1 MTERATSIVSSL
13 ALAASLA
20 APSAAAA
27 DPPPPARIDDQSTFE
42 RSSLLDRP
50 HTVAELEA
58 GVLALPNAPIS
69 PANEGGSTP
78 LGKFGKG
85 DATLET
91 GLHFLYRGGREWG
104 VGASAYF
111 APFPTVDTNYVA
123 NTTITRSHS
132 RSYLSLGPEFRVF
145 PIRFRW
151 FELWGGATAGV
162 IVVGDRFS
170 TDGAGVPSDLGSR
183 QYTVSSTGFAGGLAA
198 GGDYMLSDSW
208 VVGLRMRGEVWKLPD
223 LVTDPQLDASCSSI
237 GDCPTLGGWVFAF
250 QVGISIGYRI
260 PL

>member
-1 MTERATSIVSSL
+1 VGLRASSIASSL

-20 APSAAAA
+20 MPSAARA
-27 DPPPPARIDDQSTFE
+27 DPPASLVDSQSTFE

-50 HTVAELEA
+50 HTVAEFEA

-91 GLHFLYRGGREWG
+91 GLHFLYRGGRDWA

-111 APFPTVDTNYVA
+111 APFPTVDTNYVS
-123 NTTITRSHS
+123 NTSITRSHS
-132 RSYLSLGPEFRVF
+132 RSYLSLGPELRVF

-162 IVVGDRFS
+162 IVIGDRFA
-170 TDGAGVPSDLGSR
+170 TNGAGVPSDLGSR
-183 QYTVSSTGFAGGLAA
+183 QYTVSSTGVAGGLAA
-198 GGDYMLSDSW
+198 GGDYMLSDNW
-208 VVGLRMRGEVWKLPD
+208 VVGLRLRGELWKLPD
-223 LVTDPQLDASCSSI
+223 IVKYPQLDASCSSI
-237 GDCPTLGGWVFAF
+237 TDCPTLGGFVFAF
-250 QVGISIGYRI
+250 QIGLSIGYRI

>member
-1 MTERATSIVSSL
+1 VTVRVSCIASAFVCTALLATSGI
-13 ALAASLA
+13 AS
-20 APSAAAA
+20 A
-27 DPPPPARIDDQSTFE
+27 DTPLPVESQSTFE

-85 DATLET
+85 DATLAT
-91 GLHFLYRGGREWG
+91 GIHFLYRGGRDWG

-111 APFPTVDTNYVA
+111 APFPTEDTNYVA
-123 NTTITRSHS
+123 NTTITRTHS
-132 RSYLSLGPEFRVF
+132 RSYLSLGPEFRWF

-151 FELWGGATAGV
+151 IELWLGATAGV
-162 IVVGDRFS
+162 IVIGDRFS

-183 QYTVSSTGFAGGLAA
+183 QYTVSTTGFSAGGAL
-198 GGDYMLSDSW
+198 GGDYMLSDNW
-208 VVGLRMRGEVWKLPD
+208 VVGLRLRSEFWTLPNI
-223 LVTDPQLDASCSSI
+223 VTNPSQDPSCSSI
-237 GDCPTLGGWVFAF
+237 ADCPTLGGRVFAF
-250 QVGISIGYRI
+250 QIGLSIGYRI

>member
-1 MTERATSIVSSL
+1 ML
-13 ALAASLA
+13 ACAASLVTSSVA
-20 APSAAAA
+20 YA
-27 DPPPPARIDDQSTFE
+27 DPPPPVLGQSTFE

-50 HTVAELEA
+50 HTVAEFEA
-58 GVLALPNAPIS
+58 GILALPTAPIS
-69 PANEGGSTP
+69 PGNAGGATL

-111 APFPTVDTNYVA
+111 APFPTTDTNYV
-123 NTTITRSHS
+123 TPTSTIMRTHS
-132 RSYLSLGPEFRVF
+132 RSYLFLGPEFRYF

-151 FELWGGATAGV
+151 FEVWLGATAGV

-170 TDGAGVPSDLGSR
+170 TDGAAVPSDLGSR
-183 QYTVSSTGFAGGLAA
+183 QYTVSTTGLSLGLAA
-198 GGDYMLSDSW
+198 GGDYLITDNW
-208 VVGLRMRGEVWKLPD
+208 VVGLRLRGEYWRLPP
-223 LVTDPQLDASCSSI
+223 LATDPALDTSCSSI
-237 GDCPTLGGWVFAF
+237 GDCPTLGGSVGAF
-250 QVGISIGYRI
+250 EVGVTVGYRI